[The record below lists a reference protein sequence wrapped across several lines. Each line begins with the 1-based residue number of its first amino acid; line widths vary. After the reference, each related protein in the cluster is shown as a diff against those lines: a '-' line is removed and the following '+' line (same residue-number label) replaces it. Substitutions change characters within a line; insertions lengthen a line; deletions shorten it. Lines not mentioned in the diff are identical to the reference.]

1 MTRLDSIEQDGR
13 FRAKKIIIVF
23 IVLLFVTAGYF
34 FFRRLQTPKDSTLTN
49 ITSNASSSFEK
60 YPDLAKWERPDGPI
74 RVGLQVG
81 HWKNNELPDELS
93 NIKNNGG
100 TSGGGFPE
108 WEVNMNIAQDAK
120 QLLEEK
126 GVVVDLLP
134 ATIPPGY
141 FADAFVAIHADGSI
155 DHSVSGFKVAS
166 PRRDIS
172 GKASELQQIIN
183 DTYRQVTGLP
193 QDSNITRN
201 MMGYYAFSW
210 RRFDH
215 SLHPMTPATILETG
229 FLTNPGEAKL
239 LTKSPSI
246 PAEAI
251 ADALLK
257 FLRIT

>member
-1 MTRLDSIEQDGR
+1 MTRLDSIKQDGR
-13 FRAKKIIIVF
+13 FRTKKIIIVSM
-23 IVLLFVTAGYF
+23 VLLFITSGYI
-34 FFRRLQTPKDSTLTN
+34 FFRKSQTPKDSTSAN
-49 ITSNASSSFEK
+49 ITGNASSFSEK
-60 YPDLAKWERPDGPI
+60 YPNLAKWKRPDGPI

-81 HWKNNELPDELS
+81 HWKNSELPDELF

-108 WEVNMNIAQDAK
+108 WEVNLNIAQHAK

-172 GKASELQQIIN
+172 GNASELQQIIN
-183 DTYRQVTGLP
+183 DIYGQVTGLP
-193 QDSNITRN
+193 RDSNITRN
-201 MMGYYAFSW
+201 MTGYYAFSW
-210 RRFDH
+210 RRYDH

-229 FLTNPGEAKL
+229 FLTNPSEAKL
-239 LTKSPSI
+239 LTKNPSI

-251 ADALLK
+251 ADALLI

>member
-1 MTRLDSIEQDGR
+1 MAWLGSIKQNGKFRL
-13 FRAKKIIIVF
+13 KKIII
-23 IVLLFVTAGYF
+23 IFVALPFATAGYF
-34 FFRRLQTPKDSTLTN
+34 FFRKLQIPKDSALTN
-49 ITSNASSSFEK
+49 MTSNTDSFFEK
-60 YPDLAKWERPDGPI
+60 YPDLANWKRPDGPI

-81 HWKNNELPDELS
+81 HWKNSELPDELS

-108 WEVNMNIAQDAK
+108 WEVNLSIAQRAK

-126 GVVVDLLP
+126 GIVVDLLP

-141 FADAFVAIHADGSI
+141 FADAFVAIHADGSV
-155 DHSVSGFKVAS
+155 DRSTSGFKSTS

-183 DTYRQVTGLP
+183 DIYGQITGLP

-201 MMGYYAFSW
+201 MTGYYAFSW

-215 SLHPMTPATILETG
+215 SLHPMTPAAILETG
-229 FLTNPGEAKL
+229 FLTNPNEAKL
-239 LTKSPSI
+239 LTKNPLI

-251 ADALLK
+251 AAALLK
-257 FLRIT
+257 FLRIS